1 MPPPPACNHSCHFW
15 SSFIFVLSTNVV
27 HAFIFVVHSFS
38 VCLHFCFVP
47 ANVVPEKPNT
57 VSCGRKQAASY
68 LVSSYL
74 VSTLPVLVF
83 RPFGGSRLPS
93 PSKTHLKA
101 SLPTLISFS
110 WPPRHKLRG
119 RSNRLLGGAAGKP
132 GPGQAGALTLRRP
145 PIRSKLRGR
154 MHRSNR
160 CGAGSPGPGQAGAP
174 RLRRRPTRNKQRT
187 RPPRLPAPWSWHRGG
202 GI

>member
-1 MPPPPACNHSCHFW
+1 MPSFLLCIHFRYA
-15 SSFIFVLSTNVV
+15 FIFVLYQQTLYQKNQTQCLAVGSKLLPTLYLPALNLN
-27 HAFIFVVHSFS
+27 S
-38 VCLHFCFVP
+38 V
-47 ANVVPEKPNT
+47 
-57 VSCGRKQAASY
+57 
-68 LVSSYL
+68 
-74 VSTLPVLVF
+74 VF

-132 GPGQAGALTLRRP
+132 GPGQAVALTLRRP
-145 PIRSKLRGR
+145 PIRNKLRGR

-174 RLRRRPTRNKQRT
+174 RLRRRPTRSKLRGTRT
-187 RPPRLPAPWSWHRGG
+187 RGTPSLRRHQPPQPRAAAACGTR
-202 GI
+202 